1 MQSAFWDYILKLHE
15 SGISVV
21 DPSGKAGLEAVYSIR
36 DIFGADCD
44 PDPRHPLRP
53 KLSISSEPSYQWLIH
68 FVRKLRELSRIS
80 GHEPVLARLR
90 QSTTFPSAS
99 SEMEF
104 ALKLKLNGH
113 PCKFVP
119 LKSEPTAD
127 VIVELK
133 NQEVDVELTSLNL
146 PYEDE
151 MGIQALSLVTMIAIQ
166 AGCVAGGLWSRVP
179 RLKELDEVRKI
190 ALSRVSEAKT
200 EHKMV
205 ELNVPGLL
213 MCYIAPSDL
222 SSEIPKMW
230 LGSFVMRTKSQT
242 PMKDRL
248 AHAIEEK
255 VKTQLSGSNPAVL
268 VVYDRFSTPE
278 STEQMFSEKEIEL
291 VVGAFRNL
299 AGVILVSPFNS
310 WDQLPPK
317 RADKNGRSFVEYSLP
332 DGECERCVIWKN
344 IMVDHQSVIEPI
356 IDCLIDSPRN
366 LSTLFE

>member
-1 MQSAFWDYILKLHE
+1 MQSAFWDYILKFHE

-21 DPSGKAGLEAVYSIR
+21 DPSGKARLEAVYSIR
-36 DIFGADCD
+36 DIFGADWE
-44 PDPRHPLRP
+44 PDPRDPLRP

-127 VIVELK
+127 IIVEVK
-133 NQEVDVELTSLNL
+133 NQEVDVEITSLNL

-179 RLKELDEVRKI
+179 RLKELDEVRTI
-190 ALSRVSEAKT
+190 ALSRISEAKIG
-200 EHKMV
+200 HKMV

-242 PMKDRL
+242 PKKDRL
-248 AHAIEEK
+248 
-255 VKTQLSGSNPAVL
+255 
-268 VVYDRFSTPE
+268 
-278 STEQMFSEKEIEL
+278 EQMFNEKEIEL

-299 AGVILVSPFNS
+299 AGVILVSPLNA
-310 WDQLPPK
+310 WDRLPPK

-366 LSTLFE
+366 LSTLFQ